1 MNILLSGL
9 KMTRPVMVS
18 FDNLKN
24 QLMNDHVNDH
34 VSAWYHP
41 KTVPSSFVMVVAPSV
56 EGPGDI
62 LGGQV

>member
-18 FDNLKN
+18 FDNLKK
-24 QLMNDHVNDH
+24 LNDH
-34 VSAWYHP
+34 VSAPWYHP
-41 KTVPSSFVMVVAPSV
+41 GTVPSSFVMIVAPSV
-56 EGPGDI
+56 DGPGEI